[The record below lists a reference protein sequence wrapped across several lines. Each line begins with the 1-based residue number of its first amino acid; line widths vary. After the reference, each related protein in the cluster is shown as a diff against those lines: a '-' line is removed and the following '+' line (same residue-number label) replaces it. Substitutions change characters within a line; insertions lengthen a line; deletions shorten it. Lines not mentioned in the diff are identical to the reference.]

1 MSGCV
6 KSELYKLL
14 FNPFIYAC
22 IGCVFAV
29 NIFCALFADADSRIF
44 IETEYFSYIY
54 LLIGNLAVGSII
66 ANEYGFTLKDRVLAV
81 GNRIAIFT
89 SKVFACLLSISGIY
103 ALHACMVT
111 YTSGEVNFN
120 LFVNQYIA
128 VIQHTFFLIGAAVIV
143 KSFSALSVVSVVML
157 CVYKELSNVDMPGY
171 AGVILKHTYYNRFTA
186 IDKMLSVNLVIW
198 AVVVFCLIIGYLL
211 FRFEDI
217 K

>member
-14 FNPFIYAC
+14 FHPFMYAC

-29 NIFCALFADADSRIF
+29 NIGCALFADADSRIF

-54 LLIGNLAVGSII
+54 LLICNLAVGSIL
-66 ANEYGFTLKDRVLAV
+66 ANEFGSTLKDRVLAV
-81 GNRIAIFT
+81 GNRTGIFI
-89 SKVFACLLSISGIY
+89 SKVFACLFSISGIY
-103 ALHACMVT
+103 LLHACMVT
-111 YTSGEVNFN
+111 YVNGGVNAN
-120 LFVNQYIA
+120 LFVNQYLA
-128 VIQHTFFLIGAAVIV
+128 VIEHTFLLIGAAVIV

-171 AGVILKHTYYNRFTA
+171 AGAILSHTYYNRFTA
-186 IDKMLSVNLVIW
+186 IDEMLSVNVVIW
-198 AVVVFCLIIGYLL
+198 AVVVFCVIIGYLL

-217 K
+217 R